1 MELDAIITGC
11 IGIIA
16 TFASGFCSWFFTR
29 RKYNSEV
36 YGSQIENMTNA
47 LEFYKKLSDDT
58 QDRLNDILERS
69 QAMEEEI
76 QKLRIQV
83 LALTK
88 ATCLDYKCIHRLQ
101 DISAHEEN
109 NRNTKKHPDC
119 GGE

>member
-11 IGIIA
+11 IGIIT

-101 DISAHEEN
+101 DISAHEEK
-109 NRNTKKHPDC
+109 NRNTKKHSDC